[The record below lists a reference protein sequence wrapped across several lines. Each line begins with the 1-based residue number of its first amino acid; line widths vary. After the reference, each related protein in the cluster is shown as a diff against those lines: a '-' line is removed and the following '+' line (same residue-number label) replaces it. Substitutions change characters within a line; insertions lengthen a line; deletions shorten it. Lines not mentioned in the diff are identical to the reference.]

1 MIINS
6 SGYDEPGSR
15 LTLLWTN
22 PNPTAEFKANSV
34 AEFDRGDYKVLYVL
48 CLAST
53 TNLQLDTSII
63 INNVEFHAGL
73 VGQSVRVR
81 YGAVR
86 ASRIVTLIDNGL
98 SFSTANY
105 ESMSKT
111 GSITTGT
118 GTKFAIPYKIYGGV

>member
-6 SGYDEPGSR
+6 SGYDETGSR

-22 PNPTAEFKANSV
+22 PNPTAEFKANAV

-63 INNVEFHAGL
+63 LNDTEL
-73 VGQSVRVR
+73 QGQCVMVR
-81 YGAVR
+81 YGTIMG
-86 ASRIVTLIDNGL
+86 SRSTTFVDNGL
-98 SFSTANY
+98 SFTTAQY
-105 ESMSKT
+105 ESCNTS
-111 GSITTGT
+111 GAITTNT
-118 GTKFAIPYKIYGGV
+118 GAKYVIPYKIYGGV